1 VVDII
6 KEGVVLDV
14 RPIVSNDRRFITLE
28 LRPTV
33 ATLTRPIRSFTTSL
47 GTGPSV
53 TFEVPELK
61 KESLKTTV
69 VMPDGG
75 TLLLGGL
82 KYYEEQDVDS
92 GVPILKDI
100 PILSFFFSRKGK
112 YTNLRDLLVLL
123 RARIVIMEEHEPTGN

>member
-1 VVDII
+1 V
-6 KEGVVLDV
+6 
-14 RPIVSNDRRFITLE
+14 TLE

-33 ATLTRPIRSFTTSL
+33 ATLLRPLRTFSTTL
-47 GTGPSV
+47 GVGTAV

-82 KYYEEQDVDS
+82 KFYEEHDLDS

-100 PILSFFFSRKGK
+100 PIVNFFFSRKGK
-112 YTNLRDLLVLL
+112 YTNIRNLLVLL
-123 RARIVIMEEHEPTGN
+123 RVKVIVLEDLQPGR